1 MTTPEMSWSET
12 LIAAGMEPELA
23 KAFDLIELRTPDSRA
38 VSDITVALLRV
49 HEDVESLKSELE
61 SVLERMAN
69 LESSQSALAQLLGEL
84 ILELRTLRRHIDD
97 RFDALTNNVEALNG
111 VVAGNGKA
119 IQRLDASLEVLH
131 AKVREVDRKAE
142 GIDERVRSVE
152 ERVQGIDERVQRVEE
167 RVQGID
173 ERVQRVEETQNQQGE
188 ALAEIL
194 AWVRT
199 QRDAG

>member
-1 MTTPEMSWSET
+1 
-12 LIAAGMEPELA
+12 MEPELA

-49 HEDVESLKSELE
+49 REDVESLKSELE

-131 AKVREVDRKAE
+131 AKVREVDRKAD
-142 GIDERVRSVE
+142 GIDERVQRVE

-199 QRDAG
+199 QRDAA

>member
-1 MTTPEMSWSET
+1 MSWSET

-23 KAFDLIELRTPDSRA
+23 KAFDLIELRTPDART
-38 VSDITVALLRV
+38 VSDLTVALLRV
-49 HEDVESLKSELE
+49 HDDVESLKSELE
-61 SVLERMAN
+61 SALERMAN

-131 AKVREVDRKAE
+131 AKVREVDRKAD
-142 GIDERVRSVE
+142 GI
-152 ERVQGIDERVQRVEE
+152 EE

-173 ERVQRVEETQNQQGE
+173 ERVQRVEETQNQQSE

-199 QRDAG
+199 QRDPD